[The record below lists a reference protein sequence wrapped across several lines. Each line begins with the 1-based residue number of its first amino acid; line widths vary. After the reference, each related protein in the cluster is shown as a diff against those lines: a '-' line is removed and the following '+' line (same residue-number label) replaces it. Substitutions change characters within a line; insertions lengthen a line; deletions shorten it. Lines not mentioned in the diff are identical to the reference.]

1 MAVTVRRMTRLDVE
15 AVDLTDA
22 SLYRDGVP
30 HEVFRELRRAG
41 AVHHHQPVKVWSEG
55 VEAELDFWSVVRHEE
70 IERANRDWQTF
81 SARDGSGLAPSA
93 PELRGHMLVSM
104 DPTDHTRMR
113 RLISAGFT
121 PRMIAD
127 LEQRIAT
134 RTTRILDAVA
144 AQGECDFVQDVAYQL
159 PMHVIAD
166 IVGIPERERPWV
178 FERAEILL
186 KSLDPTTPLTE
197 ADRLAAQADIF
208 EYAQA
213 LSARKRAEPGDDVWT
228 KLTVAEITDED
239 GSPTALSAIELDM
252 FFVILTLA
260 GSETTRNAMSQGL
273 VALLDH
279 PEQLRDLRADP
290 GLTVSAADE
299 MIRWASPVLFFG
311 RTATTDVEIGGAS
324 VRAGDRVILWYPSGN
339 RDDAAFPDPFRFD
352 VRRAPNPHVSFGG
365 GGPHYCLGANLAKKE
380 VQVMMRAFVDRF
392 DVEVLGAPQW
402 SGGGPVHNV
411 GVSVERLPVRVTP
424 R

>member
-1 MAVTVRRMTRLDVE
+1 MTSLDVE
-15 AVDLTDA
+15 AIDLTDA

-41 AVHHHQPVKVWSEG
+41 AVHHHQRVKVRSEG
-55 VEAELDFWSVVRHEE
+55 VDVELDFWSVVRHEE

-81 SARDGSGLAPSA
+81 SARDGSGLAQSA

-134 RTTRILDAVA
+134 RTTRILDAVEA
-144 AQGECDFVQDVAYQL
+144 KGECDFVQDVAYQL

-166 IVGIPERERPWV
+166 IVGIPEDERPWV

-208 EYAQA
+208 EYAQR
-213 LSARKRAEPGDDVWT
+213 LSARKRAEPADDVWT

-273 VALLDH
+273 MALLDH

-290 GLTVSAADE
+290 GVTVSAADE

-339 RDDAAFPDPFRFD
+339 RDDVAFPDPFRFD
-352 VRRAPNPHVSFGG
+352 IRRTPNPHVSFGG

-392 DVEVLGAPQW
+392 DVEVLGAPEW

>member
-1 MAVTVRRMTRLDVE
+1 MTSLELD
-15 AVDLTDA
+15 AIDLTDA
-22 SLYRDGVP
+22 SLYCDGVP
-30 HEVFRELRRAG
+30 HEVFRELRSAG
-41 AVHHHQPVKVWSEG
+41 AVHHHRRVAVRSEG
-55 VEAELDFWSVVRHEE
+55 NEVELEFWSVVRHEE

-127 LEQRIAT
+127 LERRIAT
-134 RTTRILDAVA
+134 RTTRILDAIA
-144 AQGECDFVQDVAYQL
+144 ARGECDFVQDVAYQL

-166 IVGIPERERPWV
+166 IVGIPEDERPWV

-186 KSLDPTTPLTE
+186 KSLDPTTSLTE
-197 ADRLAAQADIF
+197 ADRLSAQADIF
-208 EYAQA
+208 EYAQG
-213 LSARKRAEPGDDVWT
+213 LSRRKREEPADDVWT
-228 KLTVAEITDED
+228 RLTVAEIADED

-273 VALLDH
+273 MALLDH

-352 VRRAPNPHVSFGG
+352 IRRAPNPHVSFGG

>member
-1 MAVTVRRMTRLDVE
+1 MTSLDVE
-15 AVDLTDA
+15 AIDLTDA

-30 HEVFRELRRAG
+30 HEVFGELRRAG
-41 AVHHHQPVKVWSEG
+41 AVHHHRLVPVRSEG
-55 VEAELDFWSVVRHEE
+55 VDVELEFWSVVRHDE

-134 RTTRILDAVA
+134 RTTCILDAVA
-144 AQGECDFVQDVAYQL
+144 AKGECDFVQDVAYQL

-166 IVGIPERERPWV
+166 IVGIPEDERPWV

-186 KSLDPTTPLTE
+186 KSLDPTTSLTE
-197 ADRLAAQADIF
+197 ADRLSAQADIF
-208 EYAQA
+208 QYAQA
-213 LSARKRAEPGDDVWT
+213 LSRRKRAEPGDDVWT

-239 GSPTALSAIELDM
+239 GSPTALSEIELDM

-273 VALLDH
+273 MALLDH

-290 GLTVSAADE
+290 SLTVSAADE

-352 VRRAPNPHVSFGG
+352 IRRTPNPHVSFGG

-380 VQVMMRAFVDRF
+380 VQVMMRAFVERF
-392 DVEVLGAPQW
+392 DVEVLGAAQW